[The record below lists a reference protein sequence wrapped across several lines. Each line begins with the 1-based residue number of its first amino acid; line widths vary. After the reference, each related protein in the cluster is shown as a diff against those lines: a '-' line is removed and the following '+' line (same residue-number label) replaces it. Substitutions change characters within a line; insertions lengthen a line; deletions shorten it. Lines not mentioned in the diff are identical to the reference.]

1 MSVVG
6 CAQSHTRKLNR
17 PRVCIYQLTTT
28 AVVACV
34 YTLVC
39 PGACAYIH
47 ARLHACLYTVY
58 VQLRVCTAVCTHVCV
73 YKCVYLRTYIRVCGY
88 TRVWAC
94 VCAYVVCIHA
104 CVCIYAPH
112 SPMPNPKRGCSRV
125 PARAWRTLD
134 TTQNNPATHPS
145 TAYVY
150 IHIGGRFSFLT
161 GDAPRLL
168 IMVADCCGGV

>member
-1 MSVVG
+1 
-6 CAQSHTRKLNR
+6 
-17 PRVCIYQLTTT
+17 
-28 AVVACV
+28 V

-47 ARLHACLYTVY
+47 ARLVACIYTLYMHTHVY
-58 VQLRVCTAVCTHVCV
+58 TAVCTHVCV
-73 YKCVYLRTYIRVCGY
+73 YMCVYLRTYIRVCGY
-88 TRVWAC
+88 TRVCAC

-134 TTQNNPATHPS
+134 TTQNNPATHRS